1 MIETQTITD
10 AVEKVVV
17 DIPAPPVVTF
27 DKKVVLGT
35 LAGLTVGAGATLLAL
50 KLKELKAKRALTKAE
65 DAIAEIVAPI
75 NKK

>member
-35 LAGLTVGAGATLLAL
+35 IAGLTVGAGATLLAL
-50 KLKELKAKRALTKAE
+50 KLKELKAKRAAATTETDDVK
-65 DAIAEIVAPI
+65 IVAPI
-75 NKK
+75 SKK